1 MSFGEVLVIALL
13 GAVVVGVFVIAG
25 AVINGVLSHRE

>member
-1 MSFGEVLVIALL
+1 MSFGEVLVISII

-25 AVINGVLSHRE
+25 AVVNGILSHRE